1 MLRMLTRPTGVTRW
15 IATTL
20 VLAMTA
26 TLWPATAWASI
37 GTSDLQEGP
46 APAFT
51 PENPPIGGPGP
62 KPRAGAGGI
71 GIFST
76 VPSYDDSLDDGYLSR
91 WDGKPTLFLSP
102 NSDGRQDTVT
112 LSWFEP
118 FEGRPEIPGDPG
130 DPDADPP
137 IPPKDPVPA
146 IPPGADTSVWL
157 IVPPRQA
164 GEAEQQMELMP
175 VRRVG
180 PGTVTFQWDGTIPG
194 GWNVN
199 DGWYYWYT
207 KRTDPETGEETASAL
222 GPRQHHPL
230 RVRSAR

>member
-1 MLRMLTRPTGVTRW
+1 MLRMLNRPSGLTRW

-51 PENPPIGGPGP
+51 PVNPPTGGSGP
-62 KPRAGAGGI
+62 KPRAAVVGSI
-71 GIFST
+71 GPLST

-102 NSDGRQDTVT
+102 NGDGRQDTVT

-118 FEGRPEIPGDPG
+118 FEGKPEIPGHPG
-130 DPDADPP
+130 DPEADPP

-146 IPPGADTSVWL
+146 IPPA
-157 IVPPRQA
+157 
-164 GEAEQQMELMP
+164 
-175 VRRVG
+175 
-180 PGTVTFQWDGTIPG
+180 
-194 GWNVN
+194 
-199 DGWYYWYT
+199 
-207 KRTDPETGEETASAL
+207 
-222 GPRQHHPL
+222 H
-230 RVRSAR
+230 RSG